1 MKFTYK
7 AQVIY
12 ADYSFLLLLFLFIT
26 TACIIQLS
34 NLAKQFYIYISVLH
48 LYVFLAE
55 NKKHT
60 YSY

>member
-26 TACIIQLS
+26 TACIITIIKFVQ
-34 NLAKQFYIYISVLH
+34 NRFTTTFQIYNYYLCVCIFV
-48 LYVFLAE
+48 Y
-55 NKKHT
+55 
-60 YSY
+60 